1 MTGQRDIDR
10 VLDQWF
16 EDGPSEIADRVLD
29 DALLTI
35 DHTTQRRGVL
45 RLPRRRTMTSSM
57 RLVAIWVAVLAIVA
71 IGAGLF
77 QRGGMTNVGGAASA
91 SPSLTT
97 PSPASASPS
106 AASGGLAALSS
117 VVVFEHFGGRLDG
130 APAKPGENA
139 INRLWVFDPSGPRSE
154 AHELL
159 PARPGS
165 QGGPAWSADGTRL
178 AFTDLGDVE
187 QIYLTNAT
195 GRDPT
200 LLETS
205 CPPVSTSRVRSA
217 SGVCDDSEPSFSP
230 DGAKIVFRRVVFG
243 GGRSEPPTSNVLAIV
258 DIASG
263 QVVDLSTTQ
272 VTLANDVVWNEYPRW
287 SPDGKRIL
295 FYRTTWGPDGKATG
309 SSIYLV
315 DVDGRNLVQ
324 VPTVPFVG
332 DAEWSPDGSTIAFGT
347 YPWHPELVPHG
358 EPAANDVYTIHP
370 DGTGLVRLTTDGMSS
385 SPSWTSDGRIA
396 FIRAFLVGGISA
408 PDVWLMAAD
417 GRDQT
422 QLSLFIYG
430 PGQCCS
436 FYAQVQPS
444 P

>member
-10 VLDQWF
+10 VLDHWF
-16 EDGPSEIADRVLD
+16 EDGPSEIADRVVD

-45 RLPRRRTMTSSM
+45 RLPRRRKMNSTM
-57 RLVAIWVAVLAIVA
+57 RLAAIGVAVLAIVA

-77 QRGGMTNVGGAASA
+77 QRGGTTNVGGAAPASPLLA
-91 SPSLTT
+91 SPSL
-97 PSPASASPS
+97 AWASPS
-106 AASGGLAALSS
+106 LASGGPAALSS
-117 VVVFEHFGGRLDG
+117 VVVFEHFGGRLDD
-130 APAKPGENA
+130 APSKPDENR
-139 INRLWVFDPSGPRSE
+139 IQRLWVFDPSKPRSE

-159 PARPGS
+159 PDRPGE

-187 QIYLTNAT
+187 HIYLTNAT

-205 CPPVSTSRVRSA
+205 CP
-217 SGVCDDSEPSFSP
+217 GVCDDNEPSFSP
-230 DGAKIVFRRVVFG
+230 DGTKIIFRRVVFG
-243 GGRSEPPTSNVLAIV
+243 GGRSQPPTSNVLAIV

-263 QVVDLSTTQ
+263 QVVELSTTE
-272 VTLANDVVWNEYPRW
+272 VTLADDVIWNEYPRW

-295 FYRTTWGPDGKATG
+295 FYRTTWGPDGKAIG
-309 SSIYLV
+309 SSIHLV
-315 DVDGRNLVQ
+315 DVDGKNLVE

-347 YPWHPELVPHG
+347 YPWHAEFVHSG
-358 EPAANDVYTIHP
+358 DPAENDVYTIHP
-370 DGTGLVRLTTDGMSS
+370 DGTGLARLTTDGRSS
-385 SPSWTSDGRIA
+385 SPSWTSDGRIV
-396 FIRAFLVGGISA
+396 FIRAPLVGGIQA

-417 GRDQT
+417 GGDQA

-436 FYAQVQPS
+436 FYAQVQPT